1 MVLYVCGQL
10 PILSIVVKGRLG
22 KANPVRICVYKFVTQ
37 EHVTVL
43 GYRLPRF
50 MHMQGRC
57 EVVIGKVLLRGAV
70 RVITPAMTLSLS
82 LIVR

>member
-1 MVLYVCGQL
+1 MVL
-10 PILSIVVKGRLG
+10 
-22 KANPVRICVYKFVTQ
+22 YKFVTQ

-57 EVVIGKVLLRGAV
+57 KVVIGKVLLRGAV
-70 RVITPAMTLSLS
+70 RVITPAMTPSLS